1 MYEIANAEDQLGL
14 LQIIMNNTWS
24 AISQQASTQAK
35 QKAAEAIKPKAKAK
49 ASKAPKPKAVKLPQR
64 PTPSPVP
71 QQARSMQSVVTKPT
85 VTKPAPQS
93 KTIAPSKPKSPT
105 ITTRSPEEQRMFQA
119 YLKGETPKPL

>member
-14 LQIIMNNTWS
+14 LRIIMNNTWS

-35 QKAAEAIKPKAKAK
+35 QKAAEASKPKAKTP
-49 ASKAPKPKAVKLPQR
+49 KAPKPKAVRLPQR

-85 VTKPAPQS
+85 VTKPVPQS

-105 ITTRSPEEQRMFQA
+105 INTRSPEEQRMFQA
-119 YLKGETPKPL
+119 YLRGETPKPL

>member
-1 MYEIANAEDQLGL
+1 MRMYEIANAEDQLGL

-35 QKAAEAIKPKAKAK
+35 QKAGEASKPKSRAP
-49 ASKAPKPKAVKLPQR
+49 KAPKPKAVKLPQR

-71 QQARSMQSVVTKPT
+71 LQARPAPPVVTKSA
-85 VTKPAPQS
+85 VKPAPQS
-93 KTIAPSKPKSPT
+93 KTVAPSKHKSPT

-119 YLKGETPKPL
+119 YLRGETPKPL